1 MIKLIGIT
9 RTKYIPEYDRNGVH
23 LKEGDI
29 VADCKVGD
37 LIWDGSAQVIKRPLG
52 VITLLQPMPDQLGVE
67 VADCYNILPIRAGIV
82 KILNKEYL
90 KHLQPFTDDDCCTLY
105 MSKIEADYYNWG
117 NIEVI
122 GTVNDFV

>member
-29 VADCKVGD
+29 VANCKVGD
-37 LIWDGSAQVIKRPLG
+37 LIWDGDAQVIKRPLG
-52 VITLLQPMPDQLGVE
+52 VITILQPMPDQLGVE

-82 KILNKEYL
+82 KILNKERL

>member
-82 KILNKEYL
+82 KILNKEHL

>member
-37 LIWDGSAQVIKRPLG
+37 LIWDGDAQVIKRPLG
-52 VITLLQPMPDQLGVE
+52 VITILQPMPDQLGVE

-82 KILNKEYL
+82 KILNKERL

>member
-1 MIKLIGIT
+1 MIGIT

-29 VADCKVGD
+29 VANCKVGD
-37 LIWDGSAQVIKRPLG
+37 LIWDGNAQVIKRPLG
-52 VITLLQPMPDQLGVE
+52 VITISQPMPDQLGVE

-82 KILNKEYL
+82 KILNKERL

>member
-1 MIKLIGIT
+1 MIGIT